1 MACDRV
7 EVRGRVRV
15 STLPLPLPLPL
26 PLTLTRTLTLT
37 DNPTPD
43 PSPEPDQVACDAR
56 GDELWP
62 AALRITLL
70 LDADLPEQA
79 RYTLTLGVPQLE
91 LDLLG
96 GDRPEMAARAKAAE
110 GAAAAEGAEGGGVA
124 APTLRVTT
132 CTAGGDRISGGDHA
146 GDRIS
151 GPDDGADRISTSISR
166 ELPISREEAS
176 EALAYVRRR
185 ADELGRSWVS

>member
-1 MACDRV
+1 M
-7 EVRGRVRV
+7 
-15 STLPLPLPLPL
+15 
-26 PLTLTRTLTLT
+26 
-37 DNPTPD
+37 
-43 PSPEPDQVACDAR
+43 ACDAR
-56 GDELWP
+56 GDALWP

-70 LDADLPEQA
+70 LDADLPETEQA
-79 RYTLTLGVPQLE
+79 RYTLTLGAPQPE
-91 LDLLG
+91 RDLPG

-110 GAAAAEGAEGGGVA
+110 GAEGVAGAEGAEGGGVA

-132 CTAGGDRISGGDHA
+132 CTAGGDAGGDRIISGGDHA

-151 GPDDGADRISTSISR
+151 ARGDGADTISTSISR
-166 ELPISREEAS
+166 ELPISHEEAS

>member
-1 MACDRV
+1 M
-7 EVRGRVRV
+7 
-15 STLPLPLPLPL
+15 
-26 PLTLTRTLTLT
+26 
-37 DNPTPD
+37 
-43 PSPEPDQVACDAR
+43 ACDAR
-56 GDELWP
+56 GDALWP

-70 LDADLPEQA
+70 LDADLPETEQA
-79 RYTLTLGVPQLE
+79 RYTLTLGAPQPE
-91 LDLLG
+91 RDLPG

-110 GAAAAEGAEGGGVA
+110 GAEGVAGAEGAEGGGVA

-132 CTAGGDRISGGDHA
+132 CTAGGDAGGDRIISGGDHA

-151 GPDDGADRISTSISR
+151 ARDDGADTISTSISR
-166 ELPISREEAS
+166 ELPISHEEAS

>member
-1 MACDRV
+1 M
-7 EVRGRVRV
+7 
-15 STLPLPLPLPL
+15 
-26 PLTLTRTLTLT
+26 
-37 DNPTPD
+37 
-43 PSPEPDQVACDAR
+43 ACDAR
-56 GDELWP
+56 GDALWP

-70 LDADLPEQA
+70 LDADLPETEQA
-79 RYTLTLGVPQLE
+79 RYTLTLGAPQPE
-91 LDLLG
+91 RDLPG

-110 GAAAAEGAEGGGVA
+110 GAEGVAGAEGAEGGGVA

-132 CTAGGDRISGGDHA
+132 CTAGGDAGGDRIISGGDHA

-151 GPDDGADRISTSISR
+151 GRDDGADTISTSISR
-166 ELPISREEAS
+166 ELPISHEEAS

>member
-1 MACDRV
+1 
-7 EVRGRVRV
+7 
-15 STLPLPLPLPL
+15 
-26 PLTLTRTLTLT
+26 
-37 DNPTPD
+37 
-43 PSPEPDQVACDAR
+43 VACDAR
-56 GDELWP
+56 GDALWP

-70 LDADLPEQA
+70 LDADLPETEQA
-79 RYTLTLGVPQLE
+79 RYTLTLGAPQPE
-91 LDLLG
+91 RDRPS
-96 GDRPEMAARAKAAE
+96 GDRPEMAALAKGAEGAKAAE
-110 GAAAAEGAEGGGVA
+110 GAAGAAGAEGAEGAEGGGVA

-132 CTAGGDRISGGDHA
+132 CTAGGDAGGDRISGGDHA

-151 GPDDGADRISTSISR
+151 ARDDGGDTISSSISR

>member
-1 MACDRV
+1 M
-7 EVRGRVRV
+7 
-15 STLPLPLPLPL
+15 
-26 PLTLTRTLTLT
+26 
-37 DNPTPD
+37 
-43 PSPEPDQVACDAR
+43 ACDAR
-56 GDELWP
+56 GDALWP

-70 LDADLPEQA
+70 LDADLPETEQA
-79 RYTLTLGVPQLE
+79 RYTLTLGAPQPE
-91 LDLLG
+91 RDLPG

-110 GAAAAEGAEGGGVA
+110 GAEGAAGAEGAEGVEGGGVA

-132 CTAGGDRISGGDHA
+132 CTAGGDAGRDRISGGDHA

-151 GPDDGADRISTSISR
+151 ARDDGGDTISTSISR
-166 ELPISREEAS
+166 ELPISHEEAS

>member
-1 MACDRV
+1 M
-7 EVRGRVRV
+7 
-15 STLPLPLPLPL
+15 
-26 PLTLTRTLTLT
+26 
-37 DNPTPD
+37 
-43 PSPEPDQVACDAR
+43 ACDAR
-56 GDELWP
+56 GDALWP

-70 LDADLPEQA
+70 LDADLPETEQA
-79 RYTLTLGVPQLE
+79 RYTLTLGAPQPE
-91 LDLLG
+91 RDLPG

-110 GAAAAEGAEGGGVA
+110 GAEGVAGAEGAEGGGVA

-132 CTAGGDRISGGDHA
+132 CTAGGDAGGDRIISGGDHA

-151 GPDDGADRISTSISR
+151 ARGDGGDTISTSISR
-166 ELPISREEAS
+166 ELPISHEEAS